1 MSICQLTA
9 QLPEFRGGGRARTP
23 WRTPATLLSCGPTG
37 HQGEHAVSIKD
48 REAVLGF
55 LSQNAGLGAPSI
67 ADQRASIDAI
77 AGFFPVPDGT
87 EVQPATVG
95 GVKGE
100 WVRARR
106 ARQDAVLL
114 YLHGGG
120 YVIGSPTSHRHL
132 VAAISEASGLSAFSA
147 DYRMGPEVQFP
158 GAVEDAVAAYKGL
171 LDTGI
176 APSKLAIGGDS
187 AGGGLTIATLVAL
200 RDRKIPLPAA
210 AVVLSPWVDLTGSG
224 ESMRTRASRDPMIKY
239 EDIGKMAGA
248 YLGSTDPKTPLAS
261 PIFADLTG
269 LPPLLLQVGTEEA
282 LYDDT
287 TRLAARASEAGVEV
301 SAEYWGGM
309 IHVWQVFY
317 PILSE
322 GRDAI
327 LRIGSYLKAH
337 ID

>member
-1 MSICQLTA
+1 M
-9 QLPEFRGGGRARTP
+9 G
-23 WRTPATLLSCGPTG
+23 
-37 HQGEHAVSIKD
+37 IKD

-55 LSQNAGLGAPSI
+55 LSQSGALGSPSI
-67 ADQRASIDAI
+67 AEQRAAIDAI
-77 AGFFPVPDGT
+77 GGFFPVPDGT
-87 EVQPATVG
+87 EVEPATVG

-100 WVRARR
+100 WVRGRR
-106 ARQDAVLL
+106 ARHDAVLL

-132 VAAISEASGLSAFSA
+132 VAAISEASGMSAFSA

-171 LDTGI
+171 LDSGI
-176 APSKLAIGGDS
+176 APSHLAIAGDS

-200 RDRKIPLPAA
+200 RDRKIPLPAT

-224 ESMRTRASRDPMIKY
+224 ESMRTRASRDPMIKF

-269 LPPLLLQVGTEEA
+269 LPPLLMQVGTEET

-287 TRLAARASEAGVEV
+287 VRLAARADAAGVEV
-301 SAEYWGGM
+301 TAEYWGGM

-327 LRIGSYLKAH
+327 QRIGSYLKAH

>member
-1 MSICQLTA
+1 MC
-9 QLPEFRGGGRARTP
+9 
-23 WRTPATLLSCGPTG
+23 
-37 HQGEHAVSIKD
+37 IKD

-67 ADQRASIDAI
+67 AEQRASLDAI

-87 EVQPATVG
+87 EVEPATVG

-120 YVIGSPTSHRHL
+120 YVIGSPKSHRHL

-147 DYRMGPEVQFP
+147 DYRMGPEVPFP
-158 GAVEDAVAAYKGL
+158 GAVEDAVAAYQGL
-171 LDTGI
+171 LDSGI
-176 APSKLAIGGDS
+176 APSKLAIAGDS

-200 RDRKIPLPAA
+200 RDRKIPLPAT

-224 ESMRTRASRDPMIKY
+224 ESMHTRASRDPMIKY

-248 YLGSTDPKTPLAS
+248 YLGGADPKTPLAS
-261 PIFADLTG
+261 PIFADLKG
-269 LPPLLLQVGTEEA
+269 LPPLLIQVGTEEA

-287 TRLAARASEAGVEV
+287 VRLAARADAAGVEV
-301 SAEYWGGM
+301 TAEYWGGM
-309 IHVWQVFY
+309 IHVWQVFH

-322 GRDAI
+322 GRDAVQ
-327 LRIGSYLKAH
+327 RIGSYLKAH